1 MVSEKIVPGLE
12 ARSETVVCE
21 HNIAH
26 HIRKFSTPSM
36 LHLMEKAASTA
47 LEPYLNSGQVSV
59 GYEVN
64 IRHIA
69 PAPLGAT
76 IIAIAQVTDAFRNR
90 VNFNISAYFG
100 ETKIGE
106 GTHQRAIITPKP

>member
-12 ARSETVVCE
+12 ARSETVVSD
-21 HNIAH
+21 HNIAQH
-26 HIRKFSTPSM
+26 VKKFSTPSM
-36 LHLMEKAASTA
+36 VHLMEKAASIA
-47 LEPYLNSGQVSV
+47 LEPYLNEGQVSV

-69 PAPLGAT
+69 AAPLGAT
-76 IIAIAQVTDAFRNR
+76 IVATAEVTEVFRNR
-90 VNFNISAYFG
+90 VNFNVNAYNG

-106 GTHQRAIITPKP
+106 GTHQRAIIIPKP